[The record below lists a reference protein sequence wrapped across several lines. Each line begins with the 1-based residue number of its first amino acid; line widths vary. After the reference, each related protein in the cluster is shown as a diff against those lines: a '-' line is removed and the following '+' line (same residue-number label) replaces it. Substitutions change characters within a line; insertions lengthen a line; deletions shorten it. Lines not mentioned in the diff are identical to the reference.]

1 MYHKH
6 HLDRYQTGRE
16 ELLEHIAGPVPE
28 EHESDYLPAV
38 RSTLDQML
46 GTLDERERNIL
57 RQRFGIDE
65 HREPQTLQQ
74 IGRSFGVS
82 KERIR
87 QLEARA
93 MSKLRIDFT
102 DQVERLLAP

>member
-1 MYHKH
+1 M
-6 HLDRYQTGRE
+6 
-16 ELLEHIAGPVPE
+16 E
-28 EHESDYLPAV
+28 EHESDYAPAV
-38 RSTLDQML
+38 RSTLDRML

-74 IGRSFGVS
+74 IGQRFGVS

-93 MSKLRIDFT
+93 MSKLRTEFA
-102 DQVERLLAP
+102 DQVEQLLGP